1 MPACN
6 LRNQKK
12 SEVMLEVFQRKSEI
26 FSYCS
31 RRKSLGKTIGFV
43 PTMGALHTG
52 HLQLVNTALE
62 QNDLAVVSIFVNPTQ
77 FNSAGDLLS
86 YPRQFD
92 QDLKMLESLG
102 SDKIV
107 IFNPDVQG
115 MYPDGM
121 NNTGT
126 YDLNGIDSV
135 MEGAHRP
142 GHFQGVATIVH
153 KLFSSVEPHKAY
165 FGEKDFQQLAI
176 IRHITKT
183 LNLPIDI
190 ISVPTIREDDGLAK
204 SSRNALLSEEHRAEA
219 HRIYATMTKVK
230 NKFDVQKIDDLI
242 EEAIHDIQGSD
253 NLFKVEYIEIVDEN
267 TLRPSANPQSPLR
280 LFAAVW
286 ANKVRLI
293 DNISL
298 I

>member
-1 MPACN
+1 
-6 LRNQKK
+6 
-12 SEVMLEVFQRKSEI
+12 MLEVFQRKSEI

-31 RRKSLGKTIGFV
+31 SHKSMGKTIGFV

-52 HLQLVNTALE
+52 HLQLATTALE

-77 FNSAGDLLS
+77 FNSEGDLLR
-86 YPRQFD
+86 YPRQFE
-92 QDLKMLESLG
+92 QDLKMLESLD

-107 IFNPDVQG
+107 VFNPDVQE

-126 YDLNGIDSV
+126 YDLNGIDAV

-176 IRHITKT
+176 IRHITKS

-219 HRIYATMTKVK
+219 HRIYAAMTKVK
-230 NKFDVQKIDDLI
+230 KNFDVQKIDDLI

-253 NLFKVEYIEIVDEN
+253 HLFKVEYIEIVDEN
-267 TLRPSANPQSPLR
+267 TLRPSTNPHRPLR
-280 LFAAVW
+280 LFTAVW